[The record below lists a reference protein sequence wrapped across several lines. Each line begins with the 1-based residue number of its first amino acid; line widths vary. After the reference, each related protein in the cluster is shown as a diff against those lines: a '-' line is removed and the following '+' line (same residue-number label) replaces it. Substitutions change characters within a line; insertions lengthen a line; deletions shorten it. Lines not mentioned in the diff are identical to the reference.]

1 MNPYQE
7 KEQIDLLDEND
18 EEDNTEFIV
27 DEETEEEELEDEIP
41 QSSIFDAPVIKHV
54 EKPKRVL
61 SEEHKAKLQAGRLRA
76 LENRRA
82 NARKK
87 KEMKVL
93 KKKKE
98 EVEYDNLVTEVD
110 DLEHYKPKHKIGQYV
125 LTEDDLIKLQEKAV
139 ESYDN
144 KRKERKKEKQA
155 KKHQDQIKGLIQS
168 TQKNVENSWEMYLP
182 Q

>member
-1 MNPYQE
+1 MNPYEE
-7 KEQIDLLDEND
+7 KEPIDLLDE
-18 EEDNTEFIV
+18 EDNSEFIV
-27 DEETEEEELEDEIP
+27 DEETEEELEDEIP

-61 SEEHKAKLQAGRLRA
+61 TEEHKAKLQAGRLRA

-110 DLEHYKPKHKIGQYV
+110 DLEHYKPKHKVGQYV
-125 LTEDDLIKLQEKAV
+125 LTEDDLIKLQA
-139 ESYDN
+139 
-144 KRKERKKEKQA
+144 ERVC
-155 KKHQDQIKGLIQS
+155 
-168 TQKNVENSWEMYLP
+168 KNCLCSAS
-182 Q
+182 